1 LAKPSSNPSL
11 GQFLTVVEVGLVIF
25 FLFFSESFN
34 FAEPVSKSINF
45 LNYIFLAGMIM
56 RRWKRMAY
64 VLSMDLSLLALIMFA
79 VSSVFWSVDVDY
91 SFRESIGMLRGTL
104 FGVYLATC
112 FTFKEHFKLFVWV
125 ALWAVVVN
133 LIVCLIL
140 PDFGIAPDPNKPS
153 QMAYIGIYPYKQ
165 ILGRVMVLS
174 FATLVVDFWR
184 SPHRRWL
191 SALGV
196 IGSVFL
202 LFAARSS
209 TYQIAAIVAILMLPL
224 HQIAKQGVKT
234 RTVLFVITVML
245 GVTLSGMLAVN
256 WETIVDS
263 LGKDVT
269 FNGRT
274 PIWTLA
280 LEQWAK
286 RPFLGYGYAAFWGSD
301 EGLSV
306 YRGVS
311 WVWALHKHSYD
322 IRTFISHNAFI
333 DITLQLGIVGL
344 TLLLFNIGLVMHRV
358 VTLMTHTRSLES
370 FWMLQLLVIQI
381 IGGCFEISTYV
392 AGNSISWVIYVA
404 MAYASATLLHRTK
417 RTHRTASIV
426 ALDSSP
432 M

>member
-1 LAKPSSNPSL
+1 LARKSLNQSL
-11 GQFLTVVEVGLVIF
+11 GQFLTVAEFGLVIF
-25 FLFFSESFN
+25 FLFFSESFQ
-34 FAEPVSKSINF
+34 FTEPVRQSIN
-45 LNYIFLAGMIM
+45 LSNYIFLAFMIL
-56 RRWKRMAY
+56 RRWKRIAY
-64 VLSMDLSLLALIMFA
+64 VLSMDLSLLALIGFA
-79 VSSVFWSVDVDY
+79 MASVFWSVDFDY

-104 FGVYLATC
+104 FGIYLATC
-112 FTFKEHFKLFVWV
+112 FTFKEHFKLLVWV
-125 ALWAVVVN
+125 AIWAVAVN
-133 LIVCLIL
+133 LIVCLVL

-174 FATLVVDFWR
+174 FATLVVDFLGFPR
-184 SPHRRWL
+184 HRWL
-191 SALGV
+191 SGFGIVGA
-196 IGSVFL
+196 VFL

-209 TYQIAAIVAILMLPL
+209 TYQIAAIVAILLLPL
-224 HQIAKQGVKT
+224 YQIAKQGVKT
-234 RTVLFVITVML
+234 RTVLLVITVML
-245 GVTLSGMLAVN
+245 GVTLSGVLAIN

-286 RPFLGYGYAAFWGSD
+286 RPLLGYGYAAFWGSD

-311 WVWALHKHSYD
+311 WVWALHKQDYD

-333 DITLQLGIVGL
+333 DITLQLGMVGL
-344 TLLLFNIGLVMHRV
+344 TMLLFNISLVIHRA
-358 VTLMTHTRSLES
+358 VTLMTQTRSLES
-370 FWMLQLLVIQI
+370 FWMLQLLIIQI

-392 AGNSISWVIYVA
+392 AGNSLSWVMYVA
-404 MAYASATLLHRTK
+404 MAYASATLLHRVK
-417 RTHRTASIV
+417 RNRGTHSIV
-426 ALDSSP
+426 ALD
-432 M
+432 